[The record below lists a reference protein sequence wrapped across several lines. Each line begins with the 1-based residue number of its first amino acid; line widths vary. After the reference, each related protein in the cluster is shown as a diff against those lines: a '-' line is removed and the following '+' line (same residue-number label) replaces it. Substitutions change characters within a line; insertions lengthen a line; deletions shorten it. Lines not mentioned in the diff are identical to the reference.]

1 MWMPRRQA
9 LLRKLS
15 ECTNDLCKI
24 SKLCTI
30 GRMIG
35 CTVESFCTIGGLCY
49 SEDAALNTATLFGL
63 LGFFCTIIDT
73 QITKQRLYNIQEI
86 IKIEREL
93 FSKIEEWFNEHE
105 EIKTEMNVIFVF
117 DFTKEVEKYMHEV
130 VAGKKYFD
138 PLILVGLILLVK
150 NTIGK
155 ELKNGTEQD
164 YNFIQ
169 KFKDFVN
176 TKSLQE
182 YCSW

>member
-1 MWMPRRQA
+1 M
-9 LLRKLS
+9 RKLS

-24 SKLCTI
+24 SKWCTV

-35 CTVESFCTIGGLCY
+35 CTVESLCTIGGLCC
-49 SEDAALNTATLFGL
+49 SEDSALNAATLFGL

-73 QITKQRLYNIQEI
+73 QITKQRLGNIQEI
-86 IKIEREL
+86 VKIEREL
-93 FSKIEEWFNEHE
+93 FFKIEEWFNKHE
-105 EIKTEMNVIFVF
+105 EIKTEMNVVFEF

-130 VAGKKYFD
+130 VEGKKYFD

-150 NTIGK
+150 NTIGE
-155 ELKNGTEQD
+155 ELKNGKEQD
-164 YNFIQ
+164 CDFIQ

-176 TKSLQE
+176 TKSFQE